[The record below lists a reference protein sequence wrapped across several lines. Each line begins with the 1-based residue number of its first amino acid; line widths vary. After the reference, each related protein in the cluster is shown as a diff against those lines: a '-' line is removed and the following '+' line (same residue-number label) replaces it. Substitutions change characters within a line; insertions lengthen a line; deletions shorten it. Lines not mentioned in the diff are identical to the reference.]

1 MKRFTLAL
9 AQIDTHLGDVAANL
23 ENHLDTIA
31 RARRRGAELVVFPE
45 LSLTGYMLQD
55 LADEVALEPTA
66 ADPTFRRLLAASRG
80 VDLVLSFVE
89 RDARHRHFIS
99 AAYLSGGEVAH
110 LHRKVFL
117 PTYGLFQDGRFFD
130 RGVSF
135 RAFDTRFG
143 RFGLLICEDFWHVS
157 SPYLL
162 WLDGAELLLLVS
174 ASPGR
179 GLNAD
184 GRLQSARWVE
194 TITQTYASLFTVYV
208 AQTNRVGFEDGLC
221 YWGGAAI
228 IAPDGRTLAQ
238 GPDFE
243 EALVVAEIDP
253 DRIRRAR
260 LALPLLRDE
269 QPELLQRGLARLL
282 GEPPP

>member
-1 MKRFTLAL
+1 MKPFRLAL

-23 ENHLDTIA
+23 DTHLQTIA
-31 RARRRGAELVVFPE
+31 RARRRGADLVVFPE

-55 LADEVALEPTA
+55 LADEVALTPSA
-66 ADPTFRRLLAASRG
+66 ADPVFRRLLAASRG
-80 VDLVLSFVE
+80 VDLVVSFVE
-89 RDARHRHFIS
+89 RDARQSLFIS
-99 AAYLSGGEVAH
+99 AAYLSAGELVH
-110 LHRKVFL
+110 LHRKVYL

-130 RGVSF
+130 RGRSF
-135 RAFDTRFG
+135 QAFDTRFG

-157 SPYLL
+157 APYAL
-162 WLDGAELLLLVS
+162 WLDGAELLMLIS

-179 GLNAD
+179 GLNAG
-184 GRLQSARWVE
+184 GRLQSARWIE
-194 TITQTYASLFTVYV
+194 NITQTYAGLFSLYV
-208 AQTNRVGFEDGLC
+208 AQNNRVGFEDGLC

-228 IAPDGRTLAQ
+228 VGPEGETLAQ

-269 QPELLQRGLARLL
+269 QPELLQRSLARRL